1 MPRIVDSEA
10 RREEIAE
17 AIWRVIAKHGMEAV
31 TVREIAKEACCT
43 TGMLVHYFKN
53 KDELIL
59 HALRTTTM
67 RIGGRMWERGEQAAG
82 DDVLREVLL
91 GALPL
96 NEESRAEWKIWV
108 YFWCRAT
115 NNALMAQEQLR
126 WYVEYRS
133 CVRSLIAEG
142 QRAGHF
148 RADINPE
155 EEADSIIAFVDG
167 IGMQATLDPQRFPAE
182 YQTALL
188 DRRIA
193 YLT

>member
-43 TGMLVHYFKN
+43 TGMLVHYFQN

-67 RIGGRMWERGEQAAG
+67 RIGGGMWERGEQATG
-82 DDVLREVLL
+82 DDVLKEVLL

-115 NNALMAQEQLR
+115 NNSLMAQEQLR

-133 CVRSLIAEG
+133 CVRSLISEG
-142 QRAGHF
+142 QRSGYF
-148 RADINPE
+148 RADINAE

-182 YQTALL
+182 YLTALL
-188 DRRIA
+188 DRRLSC
-193 YLT
+193 LT

>member
-1 MPRIVDSEA
+1 MPKIVDSEA

-82 DDVLREVLL
+82 DDVLVSS
-91 GALPL
+91 
-96 NEESRAEWKIWV
+96 N
-108 YFWCRAT
+108 
-115 NNALMAQEQLR
+115 Q
-126 WYVEYRS
+126 
-133 CVRSLIAEG
+133 
-142 QRAGHF
+142 
-148 RADINPE
+148 
-155 EEADSIIAFVDG
+155 
-167 IGMQATLDPQRFPAE
+167 
-182 YQTALL
+182 
-188 DRRIA
+188 
-193 YLT
+193 

>member
-1 MPRIVDSEA
+1 
-10 RREEIAE
+10 
-17 AIWRVIAKHGMEAV
+17 
-31 TVREIAKEACCT
+31 
-43 TGMLVHYFKN
+43 
-53 KDELIL
+53 
-59 HALRTTTM
+59 
-67 RIGGRMWERGEQAAG
+67 
-82 DDVLREVLL
+82 
-91 GALPL
+91 
-96 NEESRAEWKIWV
+96 
-108 YFWCRAT
+108 
-115 NNALMAQEQLR
+115 MAQEQLR

-193 YLT
+193 CLT